1 MRSYTHGYANAK
13 PPAEH
18 YPLFLDRETGSD
30 RDSGTYA
37 DFVPLHKRK
46 RKTWVEKMNERVL
59 A

>member
-46 RKTWVEKMNERVL
+46 RKT
-59 A
+59 